1 MDGLFVSKL
10 VLGPGEKAKWIR
22 HPSTFTREKISKY
35 QSETLTTVKLKQ
47 WKHLDI
53 FSEEFCGNESITV
66 DLIIRANSLKA
77 LEPLEVVPSQANGPY
92 AIRAALG

>member
-1 MDGLFVSKL
+1 MDGLYVSKL
-10 VLGPGEKAKWIR
+10 VLGSGEKAKWIR
-22 HPSTFTREKISKY
+22 HPSTFTKENISKN

-47 WKHLDI
+47 WKHLDR

-66 DLIIRANSLKA
+66 DLLIGANSLKA
-77 LEPLEVVPSQANGPY
+77 LEPLEVIPSQENGPY